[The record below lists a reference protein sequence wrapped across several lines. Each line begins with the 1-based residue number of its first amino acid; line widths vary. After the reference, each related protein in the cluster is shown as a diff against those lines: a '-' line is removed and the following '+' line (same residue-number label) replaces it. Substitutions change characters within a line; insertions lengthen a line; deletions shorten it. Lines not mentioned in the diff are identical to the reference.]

1 MRLRILLVLLVTV
14 SALTV
19 PAAAAPQIIEVY
31 PDPHAPGDAGE
42 WVIVSTDG
50 HSGLRVSD
58 GEASTRLPTADRVIL
73 SNSPQQVDPPV
84 NGTPLHTSIQLANSG
99 EVVRL
104 LDDDGVLDA
113 MEYERA
119 REGVRYH
126 HRYGEVPLGVT
137 PRSTSHHTV
146 AQLTPLVYPGAAG
159 QLEELVAQATDRIII
174 GCYTFASPSLTDRL
188 LDRLAAGVSVQL
200 LCERT
205 PIGGV
210 SSHQVALLDRLSAA
224 GADVRLI
231 GGPTGRYRYHHPKYL
246 VVDDHAAVLTE
257 NFKPAGTG
265 GMDSR
270 GWGVLVGDAAFANAL
285 TAIHAHDAEGA
296 DVHRFD
302 AVRPTLTVTDAPVAD
317 GSYPREPAAASHTD
331 VPVALATAPTSA
343 DPLLLSTLTT
353 AETSIRV
360 ITPRLPADG
369 RHFRALVERARTGVQ
384 VQVLLSNAW
393 YDATEN
399 AATVAAAERLN
410 ASGVPIR
417 VRIATPAGRFG
428 KVHAKGAIVD
438 ETQLLVGSVN
448 WNDGAPTRNREV
460 LMLVDDRAVAEVYL
474 AVFDADW
481 QTSSTVGGPLTA
493 MHRWQLGA
501 AAALAAGLATWRVRR
516 SVRFA

>member
-1 MRLRILLVLLVTV
+1 MVTV
-14 SALTV
+14 LMLTV
-19 PAAAAPQIIEVY
+19 PVAAAPQILEVY

-42 WVIVSTDG
+42 WVIISSEG

-58 GEASTRLPTADRVIL
+58 GEASTRLPIADRVIL
-73 SNSPQQVDPPV
+73 SNSPEQIDPPV
-84 NGTPLHTSIQLANSG
+84 NGTHLYTSIQLANSG
-99 EVVRL
+99 ETVRL
-104 LDDDGVLDA
+104 LDGDSVLDT

-119 REGVRYH
+119 REGIRYH
-126 HRYGEVPLGVT
+126 HQHGEVSVGVT

-146 AQLTPLVYPGAAG
+146 AQLRPLVYPGAAG
-159 QLEELVAQATDRIII
+159 QLEELVAQATERIII

-188 LDRLAAGVSVQL
+188 LDRLAAGVTVQL

-205 PIGGV
+205 PIGGM
-210 SSHQVALLDRLSAA
+210 SHRQVALLDRLTAA
-224 GADVRLI
+224 GGDVRLI

-265 GMDSR
+265 GRDSR
-270 GWGVLVGDAAFANAL
+270 GWGVLVRDGAFARSLA
-285 TAIHAHDAEGA
+285 AIHAHDAAGS
-296 DVHRFD
+296 DVRRFD
-302 AVRPTLTVTDAPVAD
+302 AIRSTLTVTDAPIAD
-317 GSYPREPAAASHTD
+317 GRYPREAATAAHTD
-331 VPVALATAPTSA
+331 VPVSLATAPTSA

-369 RHFRALVERARTGVQ
+369 RHFQALIGRAHDGVQ

-393 YDATEN
+393 YDASEN
-399 AATVAAAERLN
+399 AATVAAAEQLN

-428 KVHAKGAIVD
+428 KVHAKGAVID
-438 ETQLLVGSVN
+438 GRQLLVGSVN

-460 LMLVDDRAVAEVYL
+460 LMRVDDRAVAGDFA

-481 QTSSTVGGPLTA
+481 QTSSTVGGPLTT
-493 MHRWQLGA
+493 MQHWQLGGA
-501 AAALAAGLATWRVRR
+501 AAAAAGLAFWRVRR
-516 SVRFA
+516 AVRFT